1 MKIGNGFKNMV
12 EVKYKIMVLLLFGN
26 QYLKGGIS
34 RLFSIPKVG
43 ILIE

>member
-26 QYLKGGIS
+26 FFEK
-34 RLFSIPKVG
+34 
-43 ILIE
+43 